1 MPDLRHAGCR
11 DQTCPAGDLLLPS
24 VPEVVLRNR
33 KVCRPGQ
40 RSATWHKDQDRAGVD
55 GRRSAAPACV
65 AHAPADALLQLI
77 QQRLVDVSW
86 QEMRNVA
93 LVTRHFLHQ

>member
-1 MPDLRHAGCR
+1 MFVGQVSVAPSGTKTGTEPVWMGGAVQRQPAWLMP
-11 DQTCPAGDLLLPS
+11 Q
-24 VPEVVLRNR
+24 
-33 KVCRPGQ
+33 Q
-40 RSATWHKDQDRAGVD
+40 I
-55 GRRSAAPACV
+55 
-65 AHAPADALLQLI
+65 DALLQLI

>member
-1 MPDLRHAGCR
+1 MGGAVQRQPAWLMP
-11 DQTCPAGDLLLPS
+11 Q
-24 VPEVVLRNR
+24 
-33 KVCRPGQ
+33 Q
-40 RSATWHKDQDRAGVD
+40 I
-55 GRRSAAPACV
+55 
-65 AHAPADALLQLI
+65 DALLQLI